1 VPTPTAPA
9 FTRPALAPG
18 LLAAVALLAG
28 TALLDSDVFTV
39 FRYVVSIFALI
50 VLVFAYRG
58 KAWWALPLLAAVA
71 VLWNPVF
78 VVPVQAELWQG
89 LQFVAAALMIAVGV
103 LVKVP
108 TDGSTGGSTASRSVP
123 SRGRR

>member
-1 VPTPTAPA
+1 MPTPIAPA

-18 LLAAVALLAG
+18 LIAAIALLAG
-28 TALLDSDVFTV
+28 TALLGSDVFTV

-50 VLVFAYRG
+50 ILVFAYRG
-58 KAWWALPLLAAVA
+58 RLWWALPLLAAVA

-78 VVPVQAELWQG
+78 VVPVQPELWQG

-108 TDGSTGGSTASRSVP
+108 TEAATTTKSASA
-123 SRGRR
+123 RGRR

>member
-18 LLAAVALLAG
+18 LLAAIALLAG

-58 KAWWALPLLAAVA
+58 RAWWALPLLAAVA

-78 VVPVQAELWQG
+78 VVPVEAQVWQA

-108 TDGSTGGSTASRSVP
+108 TEANQAAAGATA
-123 SRGRR
+123 RRR

>member
-1 VPTPTAPA
+1 MPTPTAPA

-18 LLAAVALLAG
+18 LLAAIALLAG

-50 VLVFAYRG
+50 VIVFAYRG

-108 TDGSTGGSTASRSVP
+108 TEGSAASRSVAA
-123 SRGRR
+123 RGRR

>member
-1 VPTPTAPA
+1 MPTPTAPA

-108 TDGSTGGSTASRSVP
+108 TEGATASGGVP
-123 SRGRR
+123 VRGRR

>member
-1 VPTPTAPA
+1 MPTPTAPA

-18 LLAAVALLAG
+18 LLAAIALLAG

-58 KAWWALPLLAAVA
+58 RAWWALPLLAAVA
-71 VLWNPVF
+71 VLWNPVV
-78 VVPVQAELWQG
+78 VVPVEAQLWQG

-108 TDGSTGGSTASRSVP
+108 TEATTARATTAA
-123 SRGRR
+123 RRR

>member
-18 LLAAVALLAG
+18 LLAAIALLAG

-58 KAWWALPLLAAVA
+58 RAWWALPLLAAVA

-78 VVPVQAELWQG
+78 VVPVEAQVWQA

-108 TDGSTGGSTASRSVP
+108 TEAHQAAAGATA
-123 SRGRR
+123 RRR

>member
-18 LLAAVALLAG
+18 LIAAIALLAG

-58 KAWWALPLLAAVA
+58 RVWWALPMLAAVA

-78 VVPVQAELWQG
+78 VVPVQTELWQG

-108 TDGSTGGSTASRSVP
+108 TEAATTPKATPV
-123 SRGRR
+123 RGRR

>member
-1 VPTPTAPA
+1 MPTPTAPA

-18 LLAAVALLAG
+18 LIAAIALLAG
-28 TALLDSDVFTV
+28 TALLGSDVFTV

-108 TDGSTGGSTASRSVP
+108 TEGSTASRSVAA
-123 SRGRR
+123 RGRR

>member
-18 LLAAVALLAG
+18 LLAAIALLAG

-108 TDGSTGGSTASRSVP
+108 TEGSTASRSVAA
-123 SRGRR
+123 RGRR

>member
-1 VPTPTAPA
+1 
-9 FTRPALAPG
+9 LI
-18 LLAAVALLAG
+18 AAIALLAG

-58 KAWWALPLLAAVA
+58 RLWWALPLLAAVA

-78 VVPVQAELWQG
+78 VVPVQPELWQG

-108 TDGSTGGSTASRSVP
+108 TEASTTTKSTPV
-123 SRGRR
+123 RGRR

>member
-18 LLAAVALLAG
+18 LIAAIALLAG

-58 KAWWALPLLAAVA
+58 RLWWALPLLAAVA

-78 VVPVQAELWQG
+78 VVPVQPELWQG

-108 TDGSTGGSTASRSVP
+108 TAAATTTGAAPV
-123 SRGRR
+123 RGRR

>member
-1 VPTPTAPA
+1 MPTPTAPA

-18 LLAAVALLAG
+18 LIAAIALLAG

-58 KAWWALPLLAAVA
+58 RLWWALPLLAAVA

-78 VVPVQAELWQG
+78 VVPLPAELWQG

-108 TDGSTGGSTASRSVP
+108 TEAATTTKSASV
-123 SRGRR
+123 RGRR

>member
-1 VPTPTAPA
+1 MPTPTAPA

-18 LLAAVALLAG
+18 LIAAIALLAG
-28 TALLDSDVFTV
+28 TALLGSDVFTV

-58 KAWWALPLLAAVA
+58 RAWWALPLLAAVA

-78 VVPVQAELWQG
+78 VVPVQPDLWQG

-108 TDGSTGGSTASRSVP
+108 TAAATTTGAAPV
-123 SRGRR
+123 RGRR

>member
-1 VPTPTAPA
+1 MPTPTAPA

-18 LLAAVALLAG
+18 LLAAIALLAG

-108 TDGSTGGSTASRSVP
+108 TEGSTASRSVAA
-123 SRGRR
+123 RGRR

>member
-1 VPTPTAPA
+1 M
-9 FTRPALAPG
+9 
-18 LLAAVALLAG
+18 LAAVALLAG

-58 KAWWALPLLAAVA
+58 RTWWALPLLAAVA

-78 VVPVQAELWQG
+78 VVPVQADLWQG

-108 TDGSTGGSTASRSVP
+108 TEAATSSRATP
-123 SRGRR
+123 ARRRR

>member
-1 VPTPTAPA
+1 MPTPTAPA

-18 LLAAVALLAG
+18 LLASVALLAG

-58 KAWWALPLLAAVA
+58 RAWWALPLLAAVA

-89 LQFVAAALMIAVGV
+89 LQFVAAAVMIAVGV

-108 TDGSTGGSTASRSVP
+108 TEGATTSRGAP
-123 SRGRR
+123 ARGRR